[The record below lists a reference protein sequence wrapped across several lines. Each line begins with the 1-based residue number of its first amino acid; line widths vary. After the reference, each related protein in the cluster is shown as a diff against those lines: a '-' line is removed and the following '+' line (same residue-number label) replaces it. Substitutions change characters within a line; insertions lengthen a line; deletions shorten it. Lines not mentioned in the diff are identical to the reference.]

1 MKAASLQGPP
11 SYLAGEYVVKLF
23 LKHHGLA
30 IVMFGV
36 FLAALGGMSLAGWL
50 SYNDQL
56 AEHGEATISYAKYL
70 WTGEFYEA
78 VFENW
83 ESEFL
88 QMWALV
94 ILTVFLYQKGSI
106 DSKPLKGK
114 ALQDTTSRLSIVRA
128 HTWRT
133 KMKAAGHSLYAH
145 SLGISLLL
153 LFLISFT
160 LHAVG
165 GTKAYNEEATHHGQP
180 LVTIGEYV
188 FSSQFWFE
196 SFQNWQSEFLAVGVL
211 LILSVYLRERG
222 SQQSKPV
229 GKKYDE
235 KTGE

>member
-1 MKAASLQGPP
+1 M
-11 SYLAGEYVVKLF
+11 KLF

-36 FLAALGGMSLAGWL
+36 FGAALVGMSIAGWA
-50 SYNDQL
+50 SYSDQL
-56 AEHGEATISYAKYL
+56 TEHDRLSVSYVDYL
-70 WTGEFYEA
+70 WSGEYIEA

-114 ALQDTTSRLSIVRA
+114 TPQDTVSRLSIIRA
-128 HTWRT
+128 HTWPA
-133 KMKAAGHSLYAH
+133 KMKAVRHELYAH

-153 LFLISFT
+153 LFLASFA

-165 GTKAYNEEATHHGQP
+165 GVRAYNEEAIQHDQP
-180 LVTIGEYV
+180 TLSVAEYV
-188 FSSQFWFE
+188 ISSQFWFE